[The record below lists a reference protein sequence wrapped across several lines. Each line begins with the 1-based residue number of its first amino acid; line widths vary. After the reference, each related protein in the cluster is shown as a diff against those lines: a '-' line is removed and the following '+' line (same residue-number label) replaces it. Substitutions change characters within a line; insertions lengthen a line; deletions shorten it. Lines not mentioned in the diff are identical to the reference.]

1 MCLSRELC
9 KMSQMENKVS
19 SVSTRLRAL
28 ASNKP
33 ENDFLD
39 SQTGPL
45 CASWLPFSSPTFLA
59 PKIFESA
66 EFG

>member
-1 MCLSRELC
+1 
-9 KMSQMENKVS
+9 MSKGP
-19 SVSTRLRAL
+19 
-28 ASNKP
+28 ASNRP

-45 CASWLPFSSPTFLA
+45 CASSFPFSSPTFID
-59 PKIFESA
+59 PKLFESV